1 MIDNHSR
8 ASVEISGSLIIPEPL
23 PFVQHSALR
32 CFGQRINCGESV
44 EPAFITLQNCCD
56 PGLLEHKLRHQDSI
70 RISRLP
76 PRQLSSITLEPRDQ
90 RTTKLRVW
98 EVSRSIFWRSHD
110 DPNVASPGPKSIRT
124 GIIPCEITKFRPL

>member
-8 ASVEISGSLIIPEPL
+8 ALVEISGSLIIPKPL
-23 PFVQHSALR
+23 PFMQHSALR
-32 CFGQRINCGESV
+32 CFGQSINRGESV
-44 EPAFITLQNCCD
+44 EPEPITLQNCCD
-56 PGLLEHKLRHQDSI
+56 LGLLEHKLRNQDSI

-76 PRQLSSITLEPRDQ
+76 PRQISSITLEPRDQ

-110 DPNVASPGPKSIRT
+110 DLNVASPGPKSIRPR
-124 GIIPCEITKFRPL
+124 IIPCEITEFRPL